1 MPSSAR
7 PKLGLA
13 LGGGALRG
21 TAHVG
26 VLRTLEAADLAP
38 DLVCGTSM
46 GAMVAGLY
54 ACGWS
59 PSRMQ
64 ELAMGLELQD
74 LYDAHLNPRTL
85 LRMGAKVLFD
95 ALRLPSGL
103 LGHAPTGLVAG
114 KRIESLLRRWTG
126 QKRVSACSPPA
137 AFVATDLISGER
149 VVFGTGLDPGPWVS
163 SARNGARIRHLRA
176 SHAPVTVC
184 LDAAGVAEAVRA
196 SIAIPF
202 VFEPKAIAGRLLVDG
217 GVVDNV
223 PADVAE
229 AMGADVIVAIDLGW
243 RPKADQPAPDDIADV
258 LVRSFDVMAAE
269 ITRLR
274 WQVLAGRSGGGV
286 GERAAHTLGGPARER
301 PLVSSPFPGALLLC
315 PRVPPIGLTEFD
327 RIPECIAA
335 GEEAAQ
341 AALPALKRLLV
352 RAG

>member
-1 MPSSAR
+1 MRSSVR
-7 PKLGLA
+7 PKIGLA

-21 TAHVG
+21 TAHIG
-26 VLRTLEAADLAP
+26 VLRALEAAGLAP
-38 DLVCGTSM
+38 DLVCGASM

-59 PSRMQ
+59 PSRLQ
-64 ELAMGLELQD
+64 KLALGLELPD
-74 LYDAHLNPRTL
+74 LYDTHFHPRTL

-95 ALRLPSGL
+95 ALRIPSGL
-103 LGHAPTGLVAG
+103 LGHPPTGLIG
-114 KRIESLLRRWTG
+114 GQRIEALLQRWTG
-126 QKRVSACSPPA
+126 QKPLSACSPPA

-163 SARNGARIRHLRA
+163 TARNGVRTRHIGA
-176 SHAPVTVC
+176 SHVPVTTC
-184 LDAAGVAEAVRA
+184 LEAARVAEAVRA

-202 VFEPKAIAGRLLVDG
+202 VFEPKTIAGRLLVDG
-217 GVVDNV
+217 GLVDNV

-229 AMGADVIVAIDLGW
+229 AMGADVIVAVDLGW
-243 RPKADQPAPDDIADV
+243 RPTADEPAPDDIADV
-258 LVRSFDVMAAE
+258 LVRCFDVMAAE

-274 WQVLAGRSGGGV
+274 WQVLARRIGGAV
-286 GERAAHTLGGPARER
+286 GERGGRAMGGPLGER
-301 PLVSSPFPGALLLC
+301 LLVSSPSPGALLLC
-315 PRVPPIGLTEFD
+315 PRVPPIGLTEFA

-341 AALPALKRLLV
+341 AALPALRRLLA